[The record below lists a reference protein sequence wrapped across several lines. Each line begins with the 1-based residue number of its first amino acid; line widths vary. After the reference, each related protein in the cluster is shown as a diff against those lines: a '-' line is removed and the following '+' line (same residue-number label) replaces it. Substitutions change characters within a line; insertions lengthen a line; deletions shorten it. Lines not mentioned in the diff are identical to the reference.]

1 MAIFVF
7 VLGLLLTV
15 LGFGGLIASLDLLPT
30 EIGILYAGCGTV
42 AASSG
47 LIVLSIGALIRRVD
61 ALGGTFSMSPPEPP
75 LFETLASEHEPDPP
89 HAHEPIAPLEASE
102 PTPERSAAIGEE
114 RLEDEP
120 INENRAGRLPTLA
133 EVEHAISEPGA
144 PPTLVGRYT
153 AGGAHYM
160 IFSDGTIEAETEHG
174 AFRFASMGDFKDYIA
189 GRGNDAATR

>member
-7 VLGLLLTV
+7 ALGLLLTV
-15 LGFGGLIASLDLLPT
+15 LGCGGLIASVDLLPT
-30 EIGILYAGCGTV
+30 EVGILYAGCGTV

-61 ALGGTFSMSPPEPP
+61 ALGATFSMSSSPEPTP
-75 LFETLASEHEPDPP
+75 FETLASESEPDPP
-89 HAHEPIAPLEASE
+89 LASEPTAPFEASE

-114 RLEDEP
+114 RFEDEP

-160 IFSDGTIEAETEHG
+160 IFSDGTIEAETEQG
-174 AFRFASMGDFKDYIA
+174 AFRFASMGDFKAYIA
-189 GRGNDAATR
+189 GRDAAAG

>member
-15 LGFGGLIASLDLLPT
+15 LGCGGLIASVDLLPT

-47 LIVLSIGALIRRVD
+47 LIVISIGALIRRVD
-61 ALGGTFSMSPPEPP
+61 ALGGTFSMSSPEPTP
-75 LFETLASEHEPDPP
+75 FETLALETEPDPP
-89 HAHEPIAPLEASE
+89 LASEPTTPPEASE
-102 PTPERSAAIGEE
+102 PIPERSAAIGDE

-120 INENRAGRLPTLA
+120 INESRAGRLPTLA

-160 IFSDGTIEAETEHG
+160 IFSDGTIEAETEQG
-174 AFRFASMGDFKDYIA
+174 AFRFASMGDFKAYIA
-189 GRGNDAATR
+189 GRDAAAG